1 MERFDNIDIFFIA
14 IIGAYFIT
22 LACIILSFIII
33 GIKKLIKNKKVKNL
47 KPVLPIIEQTIQIP
61 QEEIKYI
68 KAKKDKNKKPKLT
81 NDKQKESKAKSKPIN
96 ENIPVTPRHK
106 LSEIAIIQKLFMKKV
121 TPKIKSDEDKNSIK
135 LETTQ
140 INNNNIITETKKLK
154 TTVLSDKVHVN
165 TSKYNTG
172 ETLEKQKSAL
182 ENVIE
187 QINKDD
193 NKEVLEKKKVEEKA
207 LSEIIVNI
215 TKEDKEKKADISLVE
230 KTESETKTKKDTTS
244 SDKITVVKDNSK
256 TKLPNDN
263 KDRVNKEKEA
273 ITTTN
278 SSSSKTKNNTNKG
291 NSHKANSKNTNT
303 KQKNNNTKKSNKNNT
318 KRKKNSSNK
327 KKTTNTKGK
336 KNTKKKN
343 IKRKK
348 S

>member
-33 GIKKLIKNKKVKNL
+33 GIKKLIKNIKEKNL

-61 QEEIKYI
+61 QEEIKSF

-81 NDKQKESKAKSKPIN
+81 HEKTKETKVKRKPIK
-96 ENIPVTPRHK
+96 ENIPVLPRRK

-121 TPKIKSDEDKNSIK
+121 PPKIKIEEDKTSIK
-135 LETTQ
+135 LE
-140 INNNNIITETKKLK
+140 

-187 QINKDD
+187 QINKAD

-230 KTESETKTKKDTTS
+230 KTESETKIKKDATP
-244 SDKITVVKDNSK
+244 SDKTIVAKDNSK
-256 TKLPNDN
+256 TKLSNDN
-263 KDRVNKEKEA
+263 KDKVNKEKET
-273 ITTTN
+273 ITTN
-278 SSSSKTKNNTNKG
+278 SGSYKTKNNTNKG
-291 NSHKANSKNTNT
+291 NSHKSNSKNTNT
-303 KQKNNNTKKSNKNNT
+303 KQKNINTKKSNKNNT
-318 KRKKNSSNK
+318 KKKKTNSNK
-327 KKTTNTKGK
+327 KKSTNTKGK
-336 KNTKKKN
+336 KNTKKKS